1 MDFEIP
7 IIGFPMENEINKEI
21 NVMEFKY
28 DMNIMSP
35 VADQSIPSYNSIP
48 SFNYTPSTSSQF
60 TFTDFSDN
68 SVPFVSTGTSCTIQ
82 ENPMVVKNMVE
93 MDDYPVQFHRWSIS
107 REDIPAVSI
116 LGCSS
121 HKSSIDLPFTCMAE
135 EEEQVDSPV
144 APSVETSSNEM
155 PPLHLPPPALSLLT
169 LLQNQVNENRL
180 RECKKRRRI
189 RMEILKRKR
198 EEGLISFSTKIRY
211 EQRSEF
217 AMKRVRS
224 SGRFVSE
231 IQYKTI

>member
-1 MDFEIP
+1 M
-7 IIGFPMENEINKEI
+7 
-21 NVMEFKY
+21 
-28 DMNIMSP
+28 
-35 VADQSIPSYNSIP
+35 
-48 SFNYTPSTSSQF
+48 
-60 TFTDFSDN
+60 
-68 SVPFVSTGTSCTIQ
+68 
-82 ENPMVVKNMVE
+82 
-93 MDDYPVQFHRWSIS
+93 
-107 REDIPAVSI
+107 
-116 LGCSS
+116 
-121 HKSSIDLPFTCMAE
+121 E

-155 PPLHLPPPALSLLT
+155 PPLQLPPSAMSLLT
-169 LLQNQVNENRL
+169 LLQNQVDEKRT

-198 EEGLISFSTKIRY
+198 EQGLISFNSKIRY